1 MYGMMKNLVFPG
13 IKILIVEDDVSSRIY
28 LNKILEKT
36 GALLLNA
43 GDGEEA
49 VSMTYS
55 DPDIKLILMDIQ
67 LPVIDGYTAARRIKE
82 VLPGIKIIAQ
92 TAYGMTGDMENIIES
107 GFDDYIV
114 KPIFS
119 NQLIDLIKRHIQQ
132 D

>member
-1 MYGMMKNLVFPG
+1 VYGMMKNLVFPG

>member
-1 MYGMMKNLVFPG
+1 MMKNLVFPG

>member
-1 MYGMMKNLVFPG
+1 MKNLVFPG